1 MTLREEIINL
11 SGDQQELDE
20 SFLEVV
26 GQAGQ
31 ALLKVAE
38 NAANFGIKVIET
50 AASDPNKLGTAITV
64 ATFGGIVSALIMKRQ
79 NAKRI
84 IQSLKISNEDKNKLE
99 QITNSNESDQ
109 AKKNWIT
116 RILSKYAIKAKGA
129 IKQAVQ
135 AEKDYR
141 QEKKNIRDYKEE
153 QRKAKELKKDQN
165 RYIKHNFGNE
175 EKYEDYKKWKSE
187 NNR

>member
-1 MTLREEIINL
+1 MTLREEVINL
-11 SGDQQELDE
+11 SNDQQELDE
-20 SFLEVV
+20 SFLEV
-26 GQAGQ
+26 AGQ
-31 ALLKVAE
+31 AFLKVAE
-38 NAANFGIKVIET
+38 PLVNLGIKTVEF
-50 AASDPNKLGTAITV
+50 AAGSPARLGATMSAV
-64 ATFGGIVSALIMKRQ
+64 AFSAVVSALIDNRIK
-79 NAKRI
+79 AKRV
-84 IQSLKISNEDKNKLE
+84 IQSLKINNEDKNKLE

-109 AKKNWIT
+109 TKKNWIT
-116 RILSKYAIKAKGA
+116 RILSKYAIKAKGS

-153 QRKAKELKKDQN
+153 QRKAKELEKDQN
-165 RYIKHNFGNE
+165 KYIKRNFGNK